1 MCQTT
6 SPTPVHSFFP
16 LISPPPRPASRRAG
30 LFMNGCGLP
39 SFLPSF
45 ILGGLNESLAT
56 HHRPL
61 LSMSL
66 LGEERVVLL
75 LPRKW
80 LSHTWQKEGKG
91 GKHSW
96 EGGGEWAPLVENNLL
111 TAERRLLSVWFINFC
126 KRTLYTVMWN
136 SSLWR
141 ENISPKLFVQS
152 EKLSGKTHMKCTQQS
167 YCMCTV
173 QWMLAMIWH
182 NYLQYCS
189 NISLNFAGIYPALW
203 ACTWDCGTR
212 RGWRRPRIRRWR
224 SSARGGPHW
233 RRSSARPA
241 STVT

>member
-96 EGGGEWAPLVENNLL
+96 EGGGEWAPLVKNNLL

-136 SSLWR
+136 SSER
-141 ENISPKLFVQS
+141 
-152 EKLSGKTHMKCTQQS
+152 T
-167 YCMCTV
+167 
-173 QWMLAMIWH
+173 
-182 NYLQYCS
+182 YLQNFLYKVKNCLARHIWSVHNNHTVCALCS
-189 NISLNFAGIYPALW
+189 ECWQWYDIITFNIVPILVSILQVYIPPSGPVPGTAGLEEAEGVHESGAGGAQHEVVLIDVEA
-203 ACTWDCGTR
+203 
-212 RGWRRPRIRRWR
+212 
-224 SSARGGPHW
+224 ARD
-233 RRSSARPA
+233 RQ
-241 STVT
+241 VQ